1 MGSPELAQYADFY
14 ADMTRRFGLTDSIE
28 LWRDISERLHQLTPE
43 PEDVTY
49 KDVIAN
55 GVPAILITPGE
66 SSAEHILLH
75 CHSGG
80 GVTASMW
87 QERKAIGHLAKASG
101 AQALAINYRLAPED
115 KFPAQIDDVEAAFR
129 WLLDQGYDPSRIV
142 SSGDSI
148 GGNFAVNLALTLQR
162 KNAPLPG
169 AVVSISPWFDMELNN
184 GTITSNASNDKM
196 LSHDLLRGFTEAML
210 DGTGIALTDPRIN
223 LAQADPAGLPPTMIY
238 YGEYELLVDDSKQF
252 AERAR
257 AAGVDLELRSLPE
270 GQHNFFL
277 GAGHVPEI
285 TAAVAEIGAWV
296 RSKIGL
302 ALATAGPATRSP
314 VPAGGKEAI
323 PK

>member
-14 ADMTRRFGLTDSIE
+14 ADMTRRFGLTDSLE

-49 KDVIAN
+49 KEVTAN
-55 GVPAILITPGE
+55 GVPAILITPAE
-66 SSAEHILLH
+66 SSADHILLH

-129 WLLDQGYDPSRIV
+129 WLLDEGYDPSRIV

-196 LSHDLLRGFTEAML
+196 LSHDLLRGFTDAML
-210 DGTGIALTDPRIN
+210 DGTGITLTDPRIN
-223 LAQADPAGLPPTMIY
+223 LAQADPAGLPPTIIY

-257 AAGVDLELRSLPE
+257 AAGIDLELRSLPE

-296 RSKIGL
+296 RSKVGL
-302 ALATAGPATRSP
+302 TLATA
-314 VPAGGKEAI
+314 
-323 PK
+323 

>member
-1 MGSPELAQYADFY
+1 MSSPELAQYADFY
-14 ADMTRRFGLTDSIE
+14 ADMTRRFGLTDDLE
-28 LWRDISERLHQLTPE
+28 LWRDISERLHQLTSE

-49 KDVIAN
+49 RDVTAN
-55 GVPAILITPGE
+55 GVPAILVMPAE
-66 SSAEHILLH
+66 SSPDHILLH
-75 CHSGG
+75 SHSGG

-87 QERKAIGHLAKASG
+87 QERKAVRHLGNPGG
-101 AQALAINYRLAPED
+101 ARALVINYRLAPED
-115 KFPAQIDDVEAAFR
+115 KFPAQIDDVEAAYR
-129 WLLDQGYDPSRIV
+129 WLLGQGYGPSRIA

-169 AVVSISPWFDMELNN
+169 VVVSISPWFDMELNN

-196 LSHDLLRGFTEAML
+196 LTHDLLRGFSDAML
-210 DGTGIALTDPRIN
+210 DGTAIALTDPRIN
-223 LAQADPAGLPPTMIY
+223 LAQADPAGLPPTIIY
-238 YGEYELLVDDSKQF
+238 YGEYEILVDAAKQF

-257 AAGVDLELRSLPE
+257 AAGVALELRSLPE

-285 TAAVAEIGAWV
+285 TAAVAEMGAWL

-302 ALATAGPATRSP
+302 TLATAWPATR
-314 VPAGGKEAI
+314 G
-323 PK
+323 

>member
-14 ADMTRRFGLTDSIE
+14 ADMTRRFGLTDSLE

-49 KDVIAN
+49 KEVTAN
-55 GVPAILITPGE
+55 GVPAILITPAE
-66 SSAEHILLH
+66 SSADHILLH

-196 LSHDLLRGFTEAML
+196 LSHDLLRGFTDAML

-223 LAQADPAGLPPTMIY
+223 LAQADPAGLPPTIIY

-296 RSKIGL
+296 RSKVGL
-302 ALATAGPATRSP
+302 TLAPA
-314 VPAGGKEAI
+314 
-323 PK
+323 

>member
-1 MGSPELAQYADFY
+1 MSSPELAQYADFY
-14 ADMTRRFGLTDSIE
+14 ADMTRRFGLTESLD

-49 KDVIAN
+49 KEVTAD
-55 GVPAILITPGE
+55 GVPAVLITPAE

-162 KNAPLPG
+162 KDAPLPG

-196 LSHDLLRGFTEAML
+196 LSHDLLHGFTDAML

-285 TAAVAEIGAWV
+285 TAAVAEMGAWV

-302 ALATAGPATRSP
+302 TLATA
-314 VPAGGKEAI
+314 
-323 PK
+323 

>member
-1 MGSPELAQYADFY
+1 MASPELAQYADFY
-14 ADMTRRFGLTDSIE
+14 ADMTRRFGMTDSLD

-49 KDVIAN
+49 KEVTAN
-55 GVPAILITPGE
+55 GVPAILITPAE
-66 SSAEHILLH
+66 SSPDHILLH

-87 QERKAIGHLAKASG
+87 QERKAIGHLAKACG

-129 WLLDQGYDPSRIV
+129 WLLAHGYDPARIV
-142 SSGDSI
+142 SSGDSV

-162 KNAPLPG
+162 KNSPLPG

-196 LSHDLLRGFTEAML
+196 LSHDLLRGFTDAIL

-223 LAQADPAGLPPTMIY
+223 LAQADLAGLSPTIIY
-238 YGEYELLVDDSKQF
+238 YAEYEL
-252 AERAR
+252 
-257 AAGVDLELRSLPE
+257 
-270 GQHNFFL
+270 
-277 GAGHVPEI
+277 
-285 TAAVAEIGAWV
+285 VAEIGAWV
-296 RSKIGL
+296 RSKVGL
-302 ALATAGPATRSP
+302 ALATA
-314 VPAGGKEAI
+314 
-323 PK
+323 

>member
-1 MGSPELAQYADFY
+1 MASPELTEYADFY
-14 ADMTRRFGLTDSIE
+14 AEMTRRFGLTDSLD

-49 KDVIAN
+49 KEVTAN
-55 GVPAILITPGE
+55 GVPAILITPAE
-66 SSAEHILLH
+66 SSADHILLH

-196 LSHDLLRGFTEAML
+196 LSHDLLRGFTDAML
-210 DGTGIALTDPRIN
+210 DGTGIELTDPRIN
-223 LAQADPAGLPPTMIY
+223 LAQADPAGLPPTIIY

-257 AAGVDLELRSLPE
+257 NAGVDLELRSLPE

-296 RSKIGL
+296 RSKVGI
-302 ALATAGPATRSP
+302 ALATA
-314 VPAGGKEAI
+314 
-323 PK
+323 

>member
-14 ADMTRRFGLTDSIE
+14 ADMTRRFGLTDDLE
-28 LWRDISERLHQLTPE
+28 LWRDISERLHQLTSE

-49 KDVIAN
+49 RDVTAN
-55 GVPAILITPGE
+55 GVPAILVMPAG
-66 SSAEHILLH
+66 SSTEHILLH
-75 CHSGG
+75 SHSGG
-80 GVTASMW
+80 SVTASMW
-87 QERKAIGHLAKASG
+87 QERKAVGHLAKAAG
-101 AQALAINYRLAPED
+101 ARALVINYRLAPEN

-129 WLLDQGYDPSRIV
+129 WLLDQGYDPSRIA
-142 SSGDSI
+142 STRDSV
-148 GGNFAVNLALTLQR
+148 GGNYSLNLALTRQI

-169 AVVSISPWFDMELNN
+169 AVLAISPWFDLELTNS
-184 GTITSNASNDKM
+184 TIDTNADTDKM
-196 LSHDLLRGFTEAML
+196 LSRELLRGFTDSML
-210 DGTGIALTDPRIN
+210 DGTGIALTDPRIK
-223 LAQADPAGLPPTMIY
+223 LAYAAPAGRPPTMIY
-238 YGEYELLVDDSKQF
+238 YGEYELLVDDSNQF

-302 ALATAGPATRSP
+302 AVAPA
-314 VPAGGKEAI
+314 
-323 PK
+323 

>member
-1 MGSPELAQYADFY
+1 MGSPELAHYADFY
-14 ADMTRRFGLTDSIE
+14 ADTTRRFELTDSLE

-49 KDVIAN
+49 KEVTAN
-55 GVPAILITPGE
+55 GVPAILITPAE
-66 SSAEHILLH
+66 SSADHILLH

-87 QERKAIGHLAKASG
+87 QERKAIAHLAKASG
-101 AQALAINYRLAPED
+101 ARALAINYRLAPED
-115 KFPAQIDDVEAAFR
+115 KFPTQIDDVEAAFR

-169 AVVSISPWFDMELNN
+169 AVVSISPWFDMELTN
-184 GTITSNASNDKM
+184 GTITSNASSDKM
-196 LSHDLLRGFTEAML
+196 LSHDLLRGFTDAML
-210 DGTGIALTDPRIN
+210 DGTGIELTDPRIN

-238 YGEYELLVDDSKQF
+238 YGEYEILVDDSKQF

-270 GQHNFFL
+270 GQHNFYL
-277 GAGHVPEI
+277 GVGHVPEI
-285 TAAVAEIGAWV
+285 TAAVAEMGAWL

-302 ALATAGPATRSP
+302 TMAPA
-314 VPAGGKEAI
+314 
-323 PK
+323 

>member
-14 ADMTRRFGLTDSIE
+14 ADMTRRFGLTDSLE

-43 PEDVTY
+43 PEGVTY
-49 KDVIAN
+49 KEVTAN
-55 GVPAILITPGE
+55 GVPAILITPAE
-66 SSAEHILLH
+66 SSADHILLH

-87 QERKAIGHLAKASG
+87 QERKAIGHLAKACG

-115 KFPAQIDDVEAAFR
+115 KFPAQIDDAEAAFR

-142 SSGDSI
+142 SSGDSV

-184 GTITSNASNDKM
+184 ETITSNANTDKM
-196 LSHDLLRGFTEAML
+196 LSHDLLRGFTDAML
-210 DGTGIALTDPRIN
+210 DATGIALTDPRIN

-238 YGEYELLVDDSKQF
+238 YGEYEILVDDSKQF

-277 GAGHVPEI
+277 GAGHVPET

-296 RSKIGL
+296 RAKVGL
-302 ALATAGPATRSP
+302 ALETP
-314 VPAGGKEAI
+314 
-323 PK
+323 

>member
-1 MGSPELAQYADFY
+1 MSSPELAQYADFY
-14 ADMTRRFGLTDSIE
+14 ADMTRRFGLTDSLE

-49 KDVIAN
+49 KEVTAN
-55 GVPAILITPGE
+55 GVPAILITPAE
-66 SSAEHILLH
+66 SSADHILLH

-196 LSHDLLRGFTEAML
+196 LSHDLLRGFTDAML
-210 DGTGIALTDPRIN
+210 DGTGIELTDSRIN

-238 YGEYELLVDDSKQF
+238 YGEYEILVDDSKQF

-285 TAAVAEIGAWV
+285 TAAVAEMGAWL

-302 ALATAGPATRSP
+302 SLATA
-314 VPAGGKEAI
+314 
-323 PK
+323 